1 MVQLSRSEIRYVE
14 VAGASLG
21 YEVIGE
27 GSGKPPVVMIHG
39 YGLQSTGDLYAP
51 LYGYLA
57 EAFTIYALDNRAH
70 GASVHLVDGWSYKQ
84 MADDIAAAVAS
95 LGLKDAMHVG
105 HSYGGFMGLVTEL
118 HHPGTFRALNLLA
131 PAAASGG
138 GATPDDLKAA
148 ITERGNDRVFMHG
161 LYAGMYRN
169 PPAPEQ
175 LDLVLDA
182 VTVMDLRVHDTYF
195 WHEFATINI
204 MDRLHEI
211 TLPVLMVTGGKDV
224 VVSPEE
230 QRAAAIALPNSKE
243 VSFSDEGH
251 MLPLES
257 PKRAAREVIRFAQ
270 DIA

>member
-1 MVQLSRSEIRYVE
+1 
-14 VAGASLG
+14 
-21 YEVIGE
+21 
-27 GSGKPPVVMIHG
+27 MIHG
-39 YGLQSTGDLYAP
+39 YGLQSTGALYAP

-84 MADDIAAAVAS
+84 MADDIAAAVAN

-148 ITERGNDRVFMHG
+148 ITERGQDRAFMHG

-169 PPAPEQ
+169 PPAPEH

-182 VTVMDLRVHDTYF
+182 VTIMDLRVHETYF

-257 PKRAAREVIRFAQ
+257 PERAAREVIRFSQ